1 MSYRLQ
7 SHCIHSHHHHHS
19 INIINQHVDPNAS
32 TCESHFPLMDDVLRS
47 IMSDILSSIDPG
59 SEGSNSWSSLELP
72 LPTRPV
78 AQRCLVYL
86 RDRIG
91 VPRDL
96 SVHAAKVYRS
106 AINRFVQQ
114 KCGA

>member
-1 MSYRLQ
+1 
-7 SHCIHSHHHHHS
+7 
-19 INIINQHVDPNAS
+19 
-32 TCESHFPLMDDVLRS
+32 MDDVLRS
-47 IMSDILSSIDPG
+47 IMTDILSLIDPG
-59 SEGSNSWSSLELP
+59 SKSTLELS
-72 LPTRPV
+72 LQYRPV
-78 AQRCLVYL
+78 AQRCLLYL